1 MVAIEEF
8 ELILRFGKIFGD
20 DFKRKHFTKP
30 KLEGIPR
37 ILEKELFSGVG
48 HFLFIGLFVF
58 SLFLS

>member
-8 ELILRFGKIFGD
+8 ELILGFEKISGD

-37 ILEKELFSGVG
+37 ILEKERLSGVG
-48 HFLFIGLFVF
+48 DFLLIGLFVF